1 VLVATFNETT
11 GWHGKTITF
20 EDDHFILEGH
30 GRVSPKNITKYDDK
44 GQLVWAS
51 DGVRA
56 WVRSRTYD
64 ELSERETTGPVR
76 RIGGLPVWA
85 AVLIVLGVV
94 AIILGVVSANNRAN
108 WNKRLAEDD
117 VSIGVATLNLGV
129 ALYADVNNTY
139 PSPGNLSG
147 ALSGTGYMSSWPTN
161 PYTRSP
167 MTEGT
172 GPGDYS
178 YTVSADGQSYKLVGY
193 GKNGQAVVTV
203 P

>member
-1 VLVATFNETT
+1 MLIATFNDTT
-11 GWHGKTITF
+11 GWRGKTITF
-20 EDDHFILEGH
+20 DDERFLLEGH
-30 GRVSPKNITKYDDK
+30 GRVSPKNIMKYDEQ
-44 GQLVWAS
+44 GQLTWAT
-51 DGVRA
+51 DGTRA
-56 WVRSRTYD
+56 WVRSRTFD
-64 ELSERETTGPVR
+64 ELREREATGPAR

-94 AIILGVVSANNRAN
+94 AIILGVASANNRAN

-117 VSIGVATLNLGV
+117 VSIGVASLNLGV

-147 ALSGTGYMSSWPTN
+147 ALSGAGYTFSWPTN

-193 GKNGQAVVTV
+193 GKDGQAVVTL